1 MPAVHVRRQIRE
13 AVATALTGL
22 STTGA
27 RVSQARMAPRRA
39 SDLPCLLVETAD
51 ERIEQTAQSRLTRE
65 LTVIV
70 RCFAKA
76 NTALDDTL
84 DQIAGEVETALA
96 AAGTLG
102 GLVPGGVTPV
112 QASIDFDDT
121 LEQPAGV
128 LVMEYRAVYFGA
140 LGSPNTVI

>member
-1 MPAVHVRRQIRE
+1 MPHVRRQIRE
-13 AVATALTGL
+13 AAAAALTGL
-22 STTGA
+22 ATTGS
-27 RVSQARMAPRRA
+27 RVSQSRMAPRRA
-39 SDLPCLLVETAD
+39 GDLPCLLVETAD
-51 ERIEQTAQSRLTRE
+51 ERIEQGAQSRITRE

-70 RCFAKA
+70 RGFAKA

-96 AAGTLG
+96 SAGSLG
-102 GLVPGGVTPV
+102 GLVPGGITPMQV
-112 QASIDFDDT
+112 SIDFDDT

-128 LVMEYRAVYFGA
+128 IVMEFRAVSFGV